1 MFQIAEWLSTFI
13 ENLVVLSAVTQM
25 AHPKNHGKKNLV
37 YLWGFSFFMMLIILL
52 LNQIQVFS
60 FVTIAFGFAC
70 AIFLTRFTAQ
80 KGFLHRF
87 TATVIAYLCVH
98 ATDYILIALYG
109 LLDASSQSFFTTFQ
123 NNIRAGDATVT
134 LFICVQNNQPC
145 FIFWTKKE
153 DETD

>member
-1 MFQIAEWLSTFI
+1 MMFQIAEWLSTFI

-80 KGFLHRF
+80 KDFYTGSQPRSLHISVF
-87 TATVIAYLCVH
+87 TQRI
-98 ATDYILIALYG
+98 I
-109 LLDASSQSFFTTFQ
+109 S
-123 NNIRAGDATVT
+123 
-134 LFICVQNNQPC
+134 
-145 FIFWTKKE
+145 
-153 DETD
+153 